1 MPMARELSPD
11 EIGLL
16 IDPELGASLSNTLP
30 PHLPDGPLTAELVR
44 ALDERLQDK
53 PPVETAKIVRVP
65 GDDLELRLHEK
76 PGDATILWIHGG
88 GLFIGS
94 AARDDELCSALADE
108 QGVTV
113 AAVDYRLAPE
123 FPYPAALND
132 CVAAARW
139 LGDHFARL
147 VVVGESAGGGL
158 AACTSLL
165 IRDKGGPPITAQVL
179 HYPMLDDRGETLSA
193 RLLAETP
200 VWNRRLNELGWR
212 SYLGANTADPYAAAA
227 RAGNLVGLPPT
238 YLDVGELD
246 LFRDE
251 VIAFAAGL
259 AAAGVTVDL
268 HVDAG
273 TVHGFDR
280 VAPDAAISC
289 IAGER
294 RSRFIRGRLASG
306 GSQ

>member
-1 MPMARELSPD
+1 MSTARELSPD
-11 EIGLL
+11 RIGRL
-16 IDPELGASLSNTLP
+16 IDPELVAGLSTTLP

-44 ALDERLQDK
+44 ALDERLRGE
-53 PPVETAKIVRVP
+53 PPVETAEVVQVP
-65 GDDLELRLHEK
+65 GGDLDLRLHQK

-88 GLFIGS
+88 GLFLGS

-108 QGVTV
+108 QGATV

-123 FPYPAALND
+123 FPYPAALDD
-132 CVAAARW
+132 CVAALRW
-139 LGDHFARL
+139 LGDHFARI

-165 IRDKGGPPITAQVL
+165 VRDQRGPRIAGQVL
-179 HYPMLDDRGETLSA
+179 HYPMLDDRGETRSA

-212 SYLGANTADPYAAAA
+212 SYLAANTADRYAAAA
-227 RAGNLVGLPPT
+227 RAEDLAGLPPT
-238 YLDVGELD
+238 YLEVGELD
-246 LFRDE
+246 LLRDE
-251 VIAFAAGL
+251 VIAFAAAL
-259 AAAGVTVDL
+259 VAAGVTVDL
-268 HVDAG
+268 HLDAG

-289 IAGER
+289 IAAKR
-294 RSRFIRGRLASG
+294 RSRFIRSRLAEG
-306 GSQ
+306 ERQ